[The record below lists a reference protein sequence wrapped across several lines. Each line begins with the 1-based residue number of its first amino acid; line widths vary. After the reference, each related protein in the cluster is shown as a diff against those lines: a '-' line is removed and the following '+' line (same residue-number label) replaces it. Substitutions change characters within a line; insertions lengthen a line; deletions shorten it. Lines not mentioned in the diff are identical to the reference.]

1 MDGLWRCGSL
11 DRLTLSLDVVI
22 RPCGPQDLEG
32 LEWSGAF
39 RDQRDLFQAI
49 HQRQHL
55 GEVDML
61 VAAVGDVPV
70 GQAWADYRPAA
81 AGKLPMV
88 WGLRVQPA
96 FRRKGIAA
104 RLLGA
109 LEGLAM
115 GRGHTGLSLEV
126 EETNLTARRLYA
138 RLGYLTVPKHWDR
151 VAPTIRSSGGRRIL
165 LEKRLAG
172 AAQLSAGMA
181 AHG

>member
-1 MDGLWRCGSL
+1 MDGSWRCGSL
-11 DRLTLSLDVVI
+11 DRLTLSLEVVV

-49 HQRQHL
+49 HQRQRL

-61 VAAVGDVPV
+61 VAAVGEVPV

-81 AGKLPMV
+81 TGTLPMV

-96 FRRKGIAA
+96 FRRQGIAA

-109 LEGLAM
+109 LEGLAQE
-115 GRGHTGLSLEV
+115 RGHGGLALEV
-126 EETNLTARRLYA
+126 EEANVTARRLYA

-165 LEKRLAG
+165 LEKRF
-172 AAQLSAGMA
+172 AGMA
-181 AHG
+181 AAPVAMAAHG